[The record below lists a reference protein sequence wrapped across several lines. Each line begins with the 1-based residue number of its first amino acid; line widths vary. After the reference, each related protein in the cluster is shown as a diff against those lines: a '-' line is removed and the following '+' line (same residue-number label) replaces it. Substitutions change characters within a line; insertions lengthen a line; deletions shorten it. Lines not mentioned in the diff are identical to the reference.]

1 MGTISSVHYSSYDLT
16 PTTFPPG
23 FTVSLIFLC
32 NRSRT
37 YEVFATA
44 GVFPVGEEGNG
55 FTDVRLKQDE
65 FESLRGTGD
74 LAKNLNRVPV
84 LNHNGFVLGQ
94 STAIARY
101 LGRHFGLYGRT
112 LQEAAEIDA
121 MMAHVDD
128 VKNAWRK
135 LFPYRVE
142 LTDEQKAENN
152 KVWFD
157 TPSEPP
163 IEGRKERQLQWFL
176 EKIES
181 VLPGDGYSV
190 GGRPSIADAYWFNLL
205 LEQAFHFKLGWWSLP
220 FLLPQHRQPVD
231 IGLCDDDAII
241 VINITIILKPVIKKQ
256 CGANEQKMHQ
266 GFT

>member
-1 MGTISSVHYSSYDLT
+1 M
-16 PTTFPPG
+16 
-23 FTVSLIFLC
+23 
-32 NRSRT
+32 
-37 YEVFATA
+37 
-44 GVFPVGEEGNG
+44 GEEGNG

-205 LEQAFHFKLGWWSLP
+205 LEQAPELEGSKGEGWFQNRAGTDRVLAMNPKLKNVVETFKRSPGMAHWLST
-220 FLLPQHRQPVD
+220 RVVD
-231 IGLCDDDAII
+231 
-241 VINITIILKPVIKKQ
+241 TW
-256 CGANEQKMHQ
+256 
-266 GFT
+266 

>member
-1 MGTISSVHYSSYDLT
+1 LGTISSVHSSSYDLT

-205 LEQAFHFKLGWWSLP
+205 LEQAPELEGSKGEGWFQNRAGTDRVLAMNPKLKNVVETFKRSPGMAHWLST
-220 FLLPQHRQPVD
+220 RVVD
-231 IGLCDDDAII
+231 
-241 VINITIILKPVIKKQ
+241 TW
-256 CGANEQKMHQ
+256 
-266 GFT
+266 